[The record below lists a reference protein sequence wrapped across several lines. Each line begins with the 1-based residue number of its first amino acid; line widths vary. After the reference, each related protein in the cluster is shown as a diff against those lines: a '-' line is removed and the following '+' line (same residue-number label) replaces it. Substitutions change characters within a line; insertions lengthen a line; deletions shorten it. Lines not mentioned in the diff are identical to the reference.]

1 MTNAELNEYI
11 KHYLLEDKTK
21 SAIMLN
27 APWGS
32 GKSHYILNDLKDYLA
47 EEENGS
53 YKCVIVSL
61 YGISSPQEISKNI
74 YLELKTNVK
83 PLQTVNRLSKKI
95 FKKRHKEI
103 KAYGKIVGVTL
114 FKGLFNQG
122 GMDLNA
128 PESTLQQLYNS
139 VDLSG
144 KLIILED
151 IERSKLSILDLLG
164 YVNSLV
170 EQDGVKVMLVANEEE
185 IIKRIPDDFKNL
197 EEEKKAQIYRNV
209 GLDNRPF
216 TDETKIYLKTKEKTI
231 SDTVVF
237 EGDYKQAIRNIISS
251 YENDTLNRF
260 LSDEF
265 VNELANI
272 ITGKNLRSFIFACQK
287 AVDMYKKMSS
297 EMEEDFVR
305 ALFFGIVY
313 FSIKEKSGETDI
325 KWDGDSNLS
334 LTLGGGKYPLFSS
347 CYEYLHDQK
356 IDTDKI
362 AKNAVAYKELKL
374 YDRDF
379 SRTNDKDLIII
390 QNFHC
395 YYSKDILQSLERIEE
410 RLLDPNDISFYAY
423 DGMIKAFI
431 SLSKVIDYDFETCKK
446 RMIKNLKGLSTK
458 LNGFYLFPGFIDRD
472 NENDKSQYENFRA
485 NALKS
490 LSETDTV
497 FLNFDYTPESAKDF
511 YNQTIKSEP
520 GFDGDNPFALRL
532 DMDKLS
538 KMLVDCSPEQIEYIR
553 GAFLSVYRVS
563 NIGQFLACDKSSID
577 TLLDKIK
584 AIYESEEIDPIQKL
598 QIKWFIS
605 NLENISNKL

>member
-1 MTNAELNEYI
+1 MTNTELNEYI
-11 KHYLLEDKTK
+11 KHYLTEDKTK

-32 GKSHYILNDLKDYLA
+32 GKSHYILNILKDYLSK
-47 EEENGS
+47 EENGS
-53 YKCVIVSL
+53 YTCVIVSL

-74 YLELKTNVK
+74 YLELKTNIK
-83 PLQTVNRLSKKI
+83 PLQTANRLSKKI

-103 KAYGKIVGVTL
+103 EAYGKIIGATL

-128 PESTLQQLYNS
+128 PERTLQQLYNS

-151 IERSKLSILDLLG
+151 IERSKLNILDMLG

-170 EQDGVKVMLVANEEE
+170 EQDGVKVMLVANEDE

-520 GFDGDNPFALRL
+520 GFDNDNPFALRL

-553 GAFLSVYRVS
+553 GAFLGVYRVS

-605 NLENISNKL
+605 NLEKISSKL